1 MESIMQHASPVKINV
16 QEVSF
21 VIICS
26 STPEIDD
33 QPSFSITDDI
43 TDDREDY
50 KSIIDDDSIMSIHN
64 YLDN

>member
-1 MESIMQHASPVKINV
+1 
-16 QEVSF
+16 

-64 YLDN
+64 YLDNKL